1 MRPIVTDRVAW
12 SVGLSVAVVNPA
24 KTAEPIKMRF
34 ELRTRVGPTNHVLDG
49 GPDPPVGSGN
59 FDGGMGWS
67 IIKYRDRVSRSVQ
80 PLLQG
85 SLLRHTDRPR
95 QITLL
100 GR

>member
-12 SVGLSVAVVNPA
+12 SVGRSVAVLDPA

-59 FDGGMGWS
+59 FDGG
-67 IIKYRDRVSRSVQ
+67 IIKYRDKVPRSVR
-80 PLLQG
+80 PFLQG
-85 SLLRHTDRPR
+85 SLLRKTDIPTDRD
-95 QITLL
+95 
-100 GR
+100 